1 MESEVLEYND
11 ELVSEVLVVD
21 RMVYEVEIMEAL
33 SGVDVVGTLSV
44 ELVTMLELV
53 GVVLVLDDVVL
64 ELDNVVEDSLEVTKD
79 VDVSGAEDVVQS
91 WYTVIEEPDS
101 VKMLEQPGVDVTD
114 DGQYVVNTTL

>member
-1 MESEVLEYND
+1 MVEYK
-11 ELVSEVLVVD
+11 
-21 RMVYEVEIMEAL
+21 VEIMEAL
-33 SGVDVVGTLSV
+33 SGVDIVGTLSV
-44 ELVTMLELV
+44 ELVGE
-53 GVVLVLDDVVL
+53 VLVLDGVVL
-64 ELDNVVEDSLEVTKD
+64 ELDGVVLELDDVVDDSLEVTKD